1 MSAVAAR
8 PPDMSQPRIT
18 LEGAESTGRGRSL
31 NPFVILEDAA
41 GFIAFAERV
50 FDAVEV
56 AEARTPT
63 PAGRLI
69 HAELRVG
76 DSLLLLAD
84 RQEGW
89 VTHPGM
95 FQLWVR
101 DVDTVVARALKCGA
115 ALVTPPTPF
124 YGSLTLARVNDPWG
138 NLWWLYQPMPGQPDP
153 RPVWEGGSDTVF
165 RTLDEYLR
173 STG

>member
-1 MSAVAAR
+1 MT
-8 PPDMSQPRIT
+8 QPRIT
-18 LEGAESTGRGRSL
+18 LEGAAITGRGRSL
-31 NPFVILEDAA
+31 NPFAILEDAA
-41 GFIAFAERV
+41 GFIAFAEQV

-63 PAGRLI
+63 PGGRLI

-84 RQEGW
+84 RHEGW
-89 VTHPGM
+89 AAHPGM

-101 DVDTVVARALKCGA
+101 DVDAVVARALERGA

-124 YGSLTLARVNDPWG
+124 YGSLMLARVNDPWG
-138 NLWWLYQPMPGQPDP
+138 NLWWLYQPVPGQPDP
-153 RPVWEGGSDTVF
+153 RPAWEGGSDTVF
-165 RTLDEYLR
+165 RTLDEHLR
-173 STG
+173 SHR